1 MSNAVKMSSATQ
13 AAKIMPAAAVMG
25 IQGTVNHLTDVFK
38 KYVLSSMAGSMLL
51 PLPPPPL
58 ALPVPSVPESSMD
71 LVAR

>member
-13 AAKIMPAAAVMG
+13 AAKITPAAAVMG
-25 IQGTVNHLTDVFK
+25 MQGTVNHLTDVFE
-38 KYVLSSMAGSMLL
+38 KYILSSMAGSMLL